1 MALREFAAQELWRI
15 MGFDEVDEIML
26 TIDEIMLTIGG
37 PPAAR
42 PTGSSSPQSVY
53 TCVYFAVS
61 ACGGHPFLS
70 PSRGSSVPRAAKIKD
85 CI

>member
-37 PPAAR
+37 
-42 PTGSSSPQSVY
+42 GLLPQDPRGVLLLKVCTHVY
-53 TCVYFAVS
+53 ISQCLLVGDTHF
-61 ACGGHPFLS
+61 
-70 PSRGSSVPRAAKIKD
+70 
-85 CI
+85 